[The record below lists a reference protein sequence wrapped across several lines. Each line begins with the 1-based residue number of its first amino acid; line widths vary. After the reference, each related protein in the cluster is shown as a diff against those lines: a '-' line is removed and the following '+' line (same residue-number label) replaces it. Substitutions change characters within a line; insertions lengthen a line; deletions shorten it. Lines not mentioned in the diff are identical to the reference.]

1 MNAKQSL
8 RAATKRIEELE
19 DWNMR
24 AARDIKAYNQVIDGV
39 IAGQCSFCD
48 YCEENR
54 LGECDRPEHGTG
66 CGEWWLMDNPPV
78 SDPEEGSAGDD
89 GKGILQT
96 GPESGE

>member
-8 RAATKRIEELE
+8 KAASTRIEQLE
-19 DWNMR
+19 DWNNK
-24 AARDIKAYNQVIDGV
+24 AKHDIKAYNACIDGV

-48 YCEENR
+48 WCEEER
-54 LGECDRPEHGTG
+54 LGECDRPELGTG

-78 SDPEEGSAGDD
+78 SDPEEGSEADD
-89 GKGILQT
+89 SKGILPA